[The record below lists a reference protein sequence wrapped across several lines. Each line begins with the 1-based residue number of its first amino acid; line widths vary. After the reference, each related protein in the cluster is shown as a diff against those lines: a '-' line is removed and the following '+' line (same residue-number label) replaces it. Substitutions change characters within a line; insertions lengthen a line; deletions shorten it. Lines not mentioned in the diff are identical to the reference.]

1 MLPGSPVELPA
12 LQQDE
17 AQAARRVRDRQTS
30 ALDAETARDEQ
41 HPEEFEGVFY
51 RGMAMAVE
59 ALQSEFLCSLTGLV
73 APPRDI
79 GAMPRGTRRYYP
91 AIGGSFEGPRL
102 RGEVLP
108 DGGDWLLMRPDGVL
122 EQDARITLKTDDGA
136 FIYVRYAGMR
146 HGPPEVMARLA
157 QGERVDPSEYYFR
170 VAPVFETGAQR
181 YAWLNKIL
189 AVGVGERLPPNIV
202 RYSIFEI
209 L

>member
-1 MLPGSPVELPA
+1 MPI
-12 LQQDE
+12 
-17 AQAARRVRDRQTS
+17 
-30 ALDAETARDEQ
+30 
-41 HPEEFEGVFY
+41 
-51 RGMAMAVE
+51 E
-59 ALQSEFLCSLTGLV
+59 ALRSEFLCSVTGFV

-79 GAMPRGTRRYYP
+79 GATPRGTRRFYP

-108 DGGDWLLMRPDGVL
+108 DGGDWLLTRPDGVL
-122 EQDARITLKTDDGA
+122 EQDVRITLKTGDGA

-157 QGERVDPSEYYFR
+157 QGETVASSEYYFR
-170 VAPVFETGAQR
+170 VAPMFETGAER

-189 AVGVGERLPPNIV
+189 AVGVDERLPPNKV
-202 RYSIFEI
+202 RYDIFEI